1 MDLFY
6 SNDFIVLY
14 AVTILLS
21 EMLGE
26 IIMILVVID
35 ARKVLNMALVKCR
48 HSFANVL

>member
-14 AVTILLS
+14 AMMILLS
-21 EMLGE
+21 EVLGE
-26 IIMILVVID
+26 IIVIFVVVN

-48 HSFANVL
+48 HCFANVF